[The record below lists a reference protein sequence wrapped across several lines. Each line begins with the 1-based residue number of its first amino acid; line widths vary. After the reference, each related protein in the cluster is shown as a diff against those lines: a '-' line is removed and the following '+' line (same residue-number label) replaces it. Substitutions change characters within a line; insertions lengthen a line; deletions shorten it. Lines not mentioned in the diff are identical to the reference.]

1 MQPPIKY
8 NLRDFY
14 KISNELKQVKGFG
27 DLLEEYNYGESLD
40 YDKIKSSSN
49 KINNIKK
56 IAEVLST
63 PIALIFNAFTI
74 N

>member
-1 MQPPIKY
+1 M
-8 NLRDFY
+8 RDFY